1 MLLQSSTLLI
11 LKVSFI
17 WLHFSSI
24 MYCNQNISYLG
35 FFISWNGNYFTLSS
49 AFFATF
55 KNFSQFPNEEYN
67 LQERGLHEKKNNKKT
82 SDTRIIG
89 MTGFVW
95 AREGWCPAE
104 GVGWRQDCY
113 IPFEAVSQVEN
124 WEKSFRW
131 YFLLFGF
138 VRPPR
143 MLFPLRHLYPYPPP
157 PPALNKSPFILDLM
171 VFCLYTQI

>member
-1 MLLQSSTLLI
+1 MGTISH
-11 LKVSFI
+11 FP
-17 WLHFSSI
+17 LHFLQLSR
-24 MYCNQNISYLG
+24 ISL
-35 FFISWNGNYFTLSS
+35 
-49 AFFATF
+49 
-55 KNFSQFPNEEYN
+55 NFRMKSTTY
-67 LQERGLHEKKNNKKT
+67 KKGVYMKRKKNKKT

-157 PPALNKSPFILDLM
+157 PPHWIKVHLFWILWFFACTHKYNFL
-171 VFCLYTQI
+171 FQISLLYSNNWI